1 MIIGKSILALGLLG
15 AAAAFGPIGS
25 VGSSKSP
32 SGRPGGLGSEVST
45 PDEPQ
50 EPAGPEPLFPLVMPM
65 ETLQGGKTVR
75 TCELELGGS
84 RRAEDAVWKQTLNRY
99 RFNER

>member
-1 MIIGKSILALGLLG
+1 MMYCLLNYFW
-15 AAAAFGPIGS
+15 AATVLEMVI
-25 VGSSKSP
+25 GSSKSP

-50 EPAGPEPLFPLVMPM
+50 APAGPEPLFPLVMPM

-84 RRAEDAVWKQTLNRY
+84 RRMC
-99 RFNER
+99 

>member
-1 MIIGKSILALGLLG
+1 MVHCFTGRRSASSSEKQKMMIGKSILALGLLG

-32 SGRPGGLGSEVST
+32 SGLGSEVST

-84 RRAEDAVWKQTLNRY
+84 RRMC
-99 RFNER
+99 